1 MPKFMEIDLLEN
13 LEKIMKQNTKSYQSD
28 FEIDRE
34 ILINAAKN
42 AGAAALRDRTY
53 LWMSRACG
61 TWCVKEKNVFL
72 EPAYEHQVWEY
83 YAGETS
89 QKILAYAVE
98 VMGIEDKKVVGNLYP
113 LDYRKHAGFV
123 KAASIPADWI
133 RLVYEKGERIQNR
146 EKRICRD
153 DDKILGKF
161 QYSEYVPNDI
171 GALESALC
179 QEENERRKM
188 QTGKIE
194 NYIRKLV
201 AS

>member
-72 EPAYEHQVWEY
+72 EPAYEHQVWVY

-98 VMGIEDKKVVGNLYP
+98 VTGMESKKVLGNLYP
-113 LDYRKHAGFV
+113 LDYRKHAEFV
-123 KAASIPADWI
+123 KESSILADQI
-133 RLVYEKGERIQNR
+133 RVVYEKGDCFQSR
-146 EKRICRD
+146 KKPLCRKND
-153 DDKILGKF
+153 AVLGR
-161 QYSEYVPNDI
+161 YRYLEYVPNDSE
-171 GALESALC
+171 ALEAVLYH
-179 QEENERRKM
+179 EKRKREKM
-188 QTGKIE
+188 RCGEID
-194 NYIRKLV
+194 NHIRKL
-201 AS
+201 AA